1 MHKPTACMGFGV
13 DPDLT
18 NVSPL
23 GLVQREPAAL
33 TTQREIAKRAKTS
46 LKTVSRVIN
55 RDPLVNAETRAKIEA
70 IIAEIGYEP
79 SQAARMM
86 RSQRSNVIGFL
97 ANGVATSSSSI
108 ELVRGAQ
115 DVAWERGKQMMLFN
129 IESGTPSATNAD
141 SQLAAFRAEAVI
153 YAAVFHQEVDIPVTG
168 VPHVLLNCFDRKHRH
183 TAVVPDDYQLA
194 YDLTGLIYDRGYK
207 RPVFLNLGNDIVAS
221 RLRGK
226 GFADAAAA
234 AGHDVSAD
242 IHTAVTSPAGA
253 PTEFATRAI
262 LKQVF
267 SGSVRPD
274 LVLCGQDIMAMNV
287 YFELGELGLKVG
299 RDIAVASFDNFDPI
313 ASLLQ
318 PGLST
323 MELPYYA
330 MGRAAMTLAIE
341 GAEANQVLRLK
352 GKFIERHSL

>member
-1 MHKPTACMGFGV
+1 MTP
-13 DPDLT
+13 
-18 NVSPL
+18 
-23 GLVQREPAAL
+23 
-33 TTQREIAKRAKTS
+33 TQREIARRAKTS

-55 RDPLVNAETRAKIEA
+55 RDPLVKADTRARIEA

-97 ANGVATSSSSI
+97 ADGVATTTSSI

-129 IESGTPSATNAD
+129 IERGTPSAAMAD
-141 SQLAAFRAEAVI
+141 SQLAAFRAEAII
-153 YAAVFHQEVDIPVTG
+153 YAAIFHQQVDIPPSS
-168 VPHVLLNCFDRKHRH
+168 VPHVLLNCFDRQGRH
-183 TAVVPDDYQLA
+183 PAVVPDDYQLA
-194 YDLTGLIYDRGYK
+194 FDLTRTIFERGYR
-207 RPVFLNLGNDIVAS
+207 RPVFLNLGTDIVAS
-221 RLRGK
+221 QLRGR
-226 GFADAAAA
+226 GFVDAGAAS
-234 AGHDVSAD
+234 GRDVSGS
-242 IHTAVTSPAGA
+242 IRTAVISPAGA

-262 LKQVF
+262 LADLFAQAE
-267 SGSVRPD
+267 RPD

-299 RDIAVASFDNFDPI
+299 KDIAVASFDNQEPI

-330 MGRAAMTLAIE
+330 MGRAAMTLAIDD
-341 GAEANQVLRLK
+341 AAKSQVLRLK
-352 GKFIERHSL
+352 GKFIERKSL

>member
-1 MHKPTACMGFGV
+1 M
-13 DPDLT
+13 
-18 NVSPL
+18 
-23 GLVQREPAAL
+23 

-70 IIAEIGYEP
+70 IIAELGYEP

-97 ANGVATSSSSI
+97 ADGVATSSSSI
-108 ELVRGAQ
+108 DLVRGAQ

-129 IESGTPSATNAD
+129 IESGTQSAANAD
-141 SQLAAFRAEAVI
+141 TQLAAFRAEAII

-168 VPHVLLNCFDRKHRH
+168 VPHVLLNCFDSQERH
-183 TAVVPDDYQLA
+183 AAVVPDDYQLA
-194 YDLTGLIYDRGYK
+194 YDLTRLIYERGYR
-207 RPVFLNLGNDIVAS
+207 RPVFLNLGSDIVAS
-221 RLRGK
+221 RLRGR
-226 GFADAAAA
+226 GFSDAAAA
-234 AGHDVSAD
+234 AGFDVRAD

-253 PTEFATRAI
+253 PTEFATRGI
-262 LKQVF
+262 LRQVF
-267 SGSVRPD
+267 SEPERPD

-287 YFELGELGLKVG
+287 YFELSELGLKVG
-299 RDIAVASFDNFDPI
+299 RDIAVASFDNLDPV
-313 ASLLQ
+313 ANLLQ

-330 MGRAAMTLAIE
+330 MGRLAMEMAIE
-341 GAEANQVLRLK
+341 GSDQPQMLRLK
-352 GKFIERHSL
+352 GKFIERASL